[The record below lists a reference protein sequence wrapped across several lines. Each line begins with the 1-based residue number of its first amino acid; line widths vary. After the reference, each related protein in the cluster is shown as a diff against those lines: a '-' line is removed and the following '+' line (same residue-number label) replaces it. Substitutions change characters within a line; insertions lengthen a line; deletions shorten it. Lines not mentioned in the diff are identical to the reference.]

1 MRYRAKLRYMRAPL
15 RDASHVVTESLIG
28 SQGTVTV
35 AIRGQQGPGEVEV
48 SLDGGTETYIAHS
61 DQPIAKGMTVV
72 IFETRPGR
80 RVDVSP
86 VGL

>member
-1 MRYRAKLRYMRAPL
+1 MNK
-15 RDASHVVTESLIG
+15 SLVG
-28 SQGTVTV
+28 SRGTVTV
-35 AIRGQQGPGEVEV
+35 AIRGQEGPGEVEV
-48 SLDGGTETYIAHS
+48 SFDGGTETYIAHS
-61 DQPIAKGMTVV
+61 DQSIAKGMTVV

>member
-1 MRYRAKLRYMRAPL
+1 M
-15 RDASHVVTESLIG
+15 TESLIG
-28 SQGTVTV
+28 CQGTVTV
-35 AIRGQQGPGEVEV
+35 AIRGQDGPGEVEV
-48 SLDGGTETYIAHS
+48 SFDGGTETYIAHS
-61 DQPIAKGMTVV
+61 DQRIAKGATVV